1 MAIQNKGEYF
11 LFEIVILGLIYLY
24 CIFRFSDVYR
34 IQDEYGDTIAD
45 LSLNQIRQQS
55 LVETFGLFRVL
66 SSIALQRQEE
76 VDIFFGDA
84 V

>member
-1 MAIQNKGEYF
+1 MSIFYLKSLF
-11 LFEIVILGLIYLY
+11 LGSIYLY
-24 CIFRFSDVYR
+24 CIFRFSDAYR

-45 LSLNQIRQQS
+45 LSLNQIRQQI
-55 LVETFGLFRVL
+55 LAKTFGLFRVL

-76 VDIFFGDA
+76 VDTFFGDA